1 MPKQEQMKN
10 NRSDHIFLKEVSLS
24 LLSEGKS
31 LRIKAGGYSMFPAIH
46 PGDIVIIAP
55 VHNQSNLIPGDIII
69 FRRDSGFVL
78 HRLTDIRHHEKNIF
92 FITRGDSSMNEDK
105 SITEDKISGVVTAI
119 ETRRG
124 RIRPFHHKIHYRRNR
139 LTVKLIH
146 LFSKLLRV
154 IRLNSCKF
162 VLLQ

>member
-1 MPKQEQMKN
+1 MKN
-10 NRSDHIFLKEVSLS
+10 NKSDHIFLKEVSLS

-55 VHNQSNLIPGDIII
+55 VNNQSNLIPGDIIV

-78 HRLTDIRHHEKNIF
+78 HRLTDIRHRDDNTF
-92 FITRGDSSMNEDK
+92 YITRGDSSMNEDK
-105 SITEDKISGVVTAI
+105 PITADKISGVVTAI

-124 RIRPFHHKIHYRRNR
+124 SRIRPYHHKIHYRRNR
-139 LTVKLIH
+139 LTIKLIH
-146 LFSKLLRV
+146 SWKKLLRE
-154 IRLNSCKF
+154 IRLNS
-162 VLLQ
+162 